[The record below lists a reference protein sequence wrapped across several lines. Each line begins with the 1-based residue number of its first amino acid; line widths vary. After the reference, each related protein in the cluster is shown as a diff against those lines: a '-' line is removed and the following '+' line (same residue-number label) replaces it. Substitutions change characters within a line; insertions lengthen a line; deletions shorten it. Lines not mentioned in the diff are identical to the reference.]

1 MHRFGSKV
9 TVFERGGQILSHE
22 DAQVAEA
29 LANCLRREGI
39 EIQLNATVGEIGKSS
54 EGQVVVTFR
63 TPIGKQER
71 IGSHLLVAL
80 GRSPVTKD
88 LDLPVAGYFF

>member
-39 EIQLNATVGEIGKSS
+39 EIQLNATVEEIGKSS
-54 EGQVVVTFR
+54 EGQVVLPDAHWKTG
-63 TPIGKQER
+63 TDR
-71 IGSHLLVAL
+71 IPSV
-80 GRSPVTKD
+80 GRPGPFSR
-88 LDLPVAGYFF
+88 Y

>member
-1 MHRFGSKV
+1 
-9 TVFERGGQILSHE
+9 
-22 DAQVAEA
+22 
-29 LANCLRREGI
+29 
-39 EIQLNATVGEIGKSS
+39 
-54 EGQVVVTFR
+54 VVVTFR

-71 IGSHLLVAL
+71 TGSHLLVAL